1 LLHTMR
7 SEGAR
12 LMTICNACRYCEGYC
27 AVFPAME
34 KRLEFPDADLRYLAN
49 LCHNCGE
56 CLDAC
61 QYAPPHEFAVNV
73 PLVLA
78 QIRAQSY
85 RHYAW
90 PGCMARAFERNGL
103 MVSLLLCAGLTGAL
117 PAGGQ
122 AFSHRAMVITFGLAG
137 LFVLVVW
144 GVGFYRFWKEG
155 SGTVPDPG
163 ALRNA
168 LIDIFTLTNLRD
180 GKSDARRWFHHLTFY
195 GFLFCFAATC
205 VAAFYDNVLGWRAP
219 YPYLSLPVVLGTVGG
234 IGLLAGP
241 AGLLVL
247 KRRRDPAVTDPDQNG
262 MDRAFVVLLLLAS
275 ATGLLLMVL
284 RGTPW
289 AGRLLSIHL
298 AVILVFFVTLPYGK
312 FVHGIYR
319 SAALLRYSVERRFEK
334 VNRTD
339 RVAASRR

>member
-1 LLHTMR
+1 M

-34 KRLEFPDADLRYLAN
+34 KRLEFQDADLRYLAN

-78 QIRAQSY
+78 QIRLQSY
-85 RHYAW
+85 RYYAW
-90 PGCMARAFERNGL
+90 PGFMARAFERNGL
-103 MVSLLLCAGLTGAL
+103 VVSLLLCAGLAGAL
-117 PAGGQ
+117 LAGGRV
-122 AFSHRAMVITFGLAG
+122 FSHAAMVRTFGVAG
-137 LFVLVVW
+137 LFVLIVW
-144 GVGFYRFWKEG
+144 GVGFYRFWKE
-155 SGTVPDPG
+155 SGATVPDAG
-163 ALRNA
+163 TSRQTLT
-168 LIDIFTLTNLRD
+168 DIFALTNLRG
-180 GKSDARRWFHHLTFY
+180 GKSDARRWLHHLAFY
-195 GFLFCFAATC
+195 GFLLCFAATC

-247 KRRRDPAVTDPDQNG
+247 KCLRDPAVTDPDQNG
-262 MDRAFVVLLLLAS
+262 MDNAFIVLLLLAS
-275 ATGLLLMVL
+275 FTGLLLMAL
-284 RGTPW
+284 RNTVWIGQ
-289 AGRLLSIHL
+289 LLDVHL
-298 AVILVFFVTLPYGK
+298 AVILVFFLTLPYGK

-319 SAALLRYSVERRFEK
+319 SAALLRYSVERR
-334 VNRTD
+334 
-339 RVAASRR
+339 S